1 MSNKTSKMLRKMK
14 ANDKKAKELW
24 GSLNHIQ
31 HGKVRATFTSDGP
44 EEAVVTFMEQLFG
57 KKFNVE
63 RD

>member
-1 MSNKTSKMLRKMK
+1 MLRKMK

-24 GSLNHIQ
+24 KSLNHMQ
-31 HGKVRATFTSDGP
+31 RSKVRATFISSGP

-57 KKFNVE
+57 RKFNVE

>member
-1 MSNKTSKMLRKMK
+1 MSGKISKMLRKMK

-24 GSLNHIQ
+24 KSLNHMQ
-31 HGKVRATFTSDGP
+31 RSKVRATFISSGP

-57 KKFNVE
+57 RKFNVE